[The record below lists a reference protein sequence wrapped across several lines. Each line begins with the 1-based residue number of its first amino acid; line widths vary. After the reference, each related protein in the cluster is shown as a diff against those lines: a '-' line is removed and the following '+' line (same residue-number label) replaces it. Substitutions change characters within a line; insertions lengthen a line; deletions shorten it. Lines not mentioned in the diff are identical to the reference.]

1 MPRLTI
7 GWRLTL
13 WYGAVLGLSLC
24 GLAVTVYVTFAG
36 NLLSEIDRALDEEL
50 AEIEL
55 EIVAARDVAERE
67 RQLQKYFAAHA
78 FYEIQVSRPDGA
90 TVFASDRIRG
100 QPLPVPPIDAAAV
113 GRNLLNVERPGA
125 PRLRLSSR
133 RATGFDGPLVIQAA
147 DSLELYDRELR
158 QLLVVLVAA
167 LPLVLAAALT
177 GGYLLSRKA
186 LSPVDR
192 VTRAALDISAER
204 LDRRVEVPNPGDEL
218 GRLAIAFNAMIDR
231 LRRSFEEMQR
241 FTADAAHEL
250 RTPLAVL
257 RTEAE
262 VALRAPR
269 STDQYRQVLESQV
282 EEIERLTRLADQL
295 LFLCREDAGLAPPV
309 GAPVRVDALLEELT
323 DNLAPV
329 AQAQGLSLEVGAL
342 PGCAVVMDEDRL
354 RRLFY
359 NLLDNALKYTPAGG
373 AVRVRGG
380 CENGSVDIVVEDT
393 GVGIAAE
400 HLPGVFGRFYRVD
413 SARSR
418 SDGHGLGLAIC
429 RSIVEGQQG
438 TIHIDSVPGRG
449 TAVHVLLP
457 RAPTSTACGTAPD

>member
-1 MPRLTI
+1 
-7 GWRLTL
+7 
-13 WYGAVLGLSLC
+13 LG
-24 GLAVTVYVTFAG
+24 
-36 NLLSEIDRALDEEL
+36 
-50 AEIEL
+50 
-55 EIVAARDVAERE
+55 
-67 RQLQKYFAAHA
+67 KYFAAHS
-78 FYEIQVSRPDGA
+78 FYEIQVARPDGA
-90 TVFASDRIRG
+90 IVFASDRIRE

-192 VTRAALDISAER
+192 LTRAALEISAEH
-204 LDRRVEVPNPGDEL
+204 LDRHVDVPNPGDEL
-218 GRLAIAFNAMIDR
+218 GRLATAFNAMIDR
-231 LRRSFEEMQR
+231 LQRSFDEMQR

-269 STDQYRQVLESQV
+269 SIDQYRQVLESQL

-295 LFLCREDAGLAPPV
+295 LFLCREDAGLTRSAGV
-309 GAPVRVDALLEELT
+309 PVRVDVLLEELAGH
-323 DNLAPV
+323 LAAV
-329 AQAQGLSLEVGAL
+329 AEAQGLSLELDPL
-342 PGCAVVMDEDRL
+342 PQCAVVMEEDRL

-359 NLLDNALKYTPAGG
+359 NLLDNALKYTPRGG
-373 AVRVRGG
+373 DVRVRGR
-380 CENGSVDIVVEDT
+380 CENGSVEIVVEDT
-393 GVGIAAE
+393 GVGIAPD
-400 HLPGVFGRFYRVD
+400 HVPHVFGRFYRVD
-413 SARSR
+413 PARSR

-429 RSIVEGQQG
+429 RSIVEGRQG
-438 TIHIDSVPGRG
+438 TIHIDSAPGRG

-457 RAPTSTACGTAPD
+457 RALTSTASGTAPD